1 MMDTGESA
9 EQMVYIMESGLRAFQ
24 QTETCTKLE
33 LQCEQ
38 AQRELEKK
46 FDEEDYSFIM
56 KRVEIFSLRLE
67 REGAF
72 LYQQAFKDC
81 ICLLKYFNILN

>member
-9 EQMVYIMESGLRAFQ
+9 EQMVYIMESALRAFQ

-33 LQCEQ
+33 LQQ

>member
-9 EQMVYIMESGLRAFQ
+9 EQMVYIMESALRAFQ

-38 AQRELEKK
+38 AQRELKKK

-56 KRVEIFSLRLE
+56 KRVGIFSLRLE

-81 ICLLKYFNILN
+81 ICLLKYLNILN

>member
-1 MMDTGESA
+1 MMDTGEPA
-9 EQMVYIMESGLRAFQ
+9 EQMVYIMESALRAFQ

-56 KRVEIFSLRLE
+56 KRVEIFAWSE
-67 REGAF
+67 RERFSTSRHLKTAF
-72 LYQQAFKDC
+72 AF
-81 ICLLKYFNILN
+81 